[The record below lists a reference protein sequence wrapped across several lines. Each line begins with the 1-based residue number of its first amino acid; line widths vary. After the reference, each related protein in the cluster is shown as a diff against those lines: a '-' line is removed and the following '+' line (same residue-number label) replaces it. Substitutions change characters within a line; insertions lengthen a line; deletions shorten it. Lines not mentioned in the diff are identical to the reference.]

1 MSIVQFLRILWAYRL
16 IVLITTVVALMIGGT
31 IIAVVKP
38 RYEAQSRVMLD
49 VIKPDPV
56 TGQVIST
63 QFLKAYTKTQ
73 IELVKDQQ
81 VARRVVADLKWA
93 TNPRI
98 RAWYSARKEGAPA
111 DFGRWAERQVMTG
124 ADAGLIEGSNILE
137 ITYVSGSPERA
148 KAVADGLRKAYL
160 DLILESRR
168 DTARRNAEWYEAQA
182 AKAREQLMTA
192 ESGKAAYERETGIVL
207 QDNQTDI
214 DTARLAALAQQGPA
228 PIFNSAPPAV
238 SPTSTQLA
246 QLDVQMGALEKQLGP
261 NHPTLVDM
269 RRQRAFLQSQ
279 VAAELR
285 ANSAQGGAA
294 MAAARA
300 SAGMLEA
307 QKVKVMAQRDK
318 VERLRLM
325 QSEIDLR
332 RQQHNNAVARA
343 AQLRQEAE
351 VAVTGVTP
359 LGAAITPQ
367 APVFPNKGLILA
379 TSIAGGLGA
388 GLIAAL
394 LLEFMG
400 RRVRS
405 ADDVLGALQAPVLA
419 VVIRPHSRTGLH
431 LRDRLRPVF
440 LRRRGDRARAIQA

>member
-1 MSIVQFLRILWAYRL
+1 MSIVQFLRILWAYRF
-16 IVLITTVVALMIGGT
+16 IVLITTAVALMIGT
-31 IIAVVKP
+31 SIIAVVKP
-38 RYEAQSRVMLD
+38 RYQAQSRVMLD

-81 VARRVVADLKWA
+81 VARRVVNDLKWA

-98 RAWYSARKEGAPA
+98 RAWYTQRNEGAPS
-111 DFGRWAERQVMTG
+111 DFNRWAERQVMTG
-124 ADAGLIEGSNILE
+124 ANAGLIEGSNILE

-148 KAVADGLRKAYL
+148 KTVADGLRKAYL

-182 AKAREQLMTA
+182 VKAREQLMTA
-192 ESGKAAYERETGIVL
+192 EGSKAAYERATGIVL

-228 PIFNSAPPAV
+228 PVFNTAPPAV
-238 SPTSTQLA
+238 SPTSSQLA
-246 QLDVQMGALEKQLGP
+246 QLEVQLGSLEKQLGP
-261 NHPTLVDM
+261 NHPQLVDL
-269 RRQRAFLQSQ
+269 RRQRQFLQSQ

-285 ANSAQGGAA
+285 ASSAQGGAA

-307 QKVKVMAQRDK
+307 QKAKVMAQRDK

-325 QSEIDLR
+325 QGEIDLR
-332 RQQHNNAVARA
+332 RQQHNNAVQRA

-379 TSIAGGLGA
+379 TSLAAGLGA
-388 GLIAAL
+388 GLLAAL

-405 ADDVLGALQAPVLA
+405 ADDVFGALQAPVLA
-419 VVIRPHSRTGLH
+419 VVRSPKQRSRPWEVLNRLLPTRT
-431 LRDRLRPVF
+431 PW
-440 LRRRGDRARAIQA
+440 RARTVRA